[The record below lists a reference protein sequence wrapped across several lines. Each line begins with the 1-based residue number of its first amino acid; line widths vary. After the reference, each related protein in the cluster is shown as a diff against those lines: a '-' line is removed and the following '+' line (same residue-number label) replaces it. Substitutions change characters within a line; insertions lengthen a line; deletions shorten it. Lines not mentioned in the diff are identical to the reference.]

1 MNLFERILDRMTG
14 RRRALLG
21 AVGQADN
28 PMALL
33 YAVRA
38 SAFLKITGKPLTIV
52 DGLPT
57 KSEKT
62 ASDLSRNLSPSRRL
76 LRKGLE

>member
-1 MNLFERILDRMTG
+1 MNLLERMLDRMTG

-21 AVGQADN
+21 AIGQADN

-38 SAFLKITGKPLTIV
+38 SAFLKITGKPLVTM
-52 DGLPT
+52 GSLPAV
-57 KSEKT
+57 KT
-62 ASDLSRNLSPSRRL
+62 DSTNIGSLSPSRRL

>member
-1 MNLFERILDRMTG
+1 MNLVERMLDRVTG

-28 PMALL
+28 PLALL

-38 SAFLKITGKPLTIV
+38 SAFLRITGKPLVTV
-52 DGLPT
+52 GSLQLAKTDPT
-57 KSEKT
+57 K
-62 ASDLSRNLSPSRRL
+62 LSNLSPSRRL
-76 LRKGLE
+76 LRRNIEE